1 MRQSLQGATQRIEK
15 MEAVFDA
22 LQDPSFRED
31 SRFPAYLQTL
41 LNYYENG
48 QWLRDYALDEQGY
61 LPNGL
66 KRGVLSED
74 GIYNFLTELQT
85 QQE

>member
-1 MRQSLQGATQRIEK
+1 MRQSLQGAIQRIEK

-31 SRFPAYLQTL
+31 PRFPAYLQTL

-61 LPNGL
+61 LPNSL

>member
-1 MRQSLQGATQRIEK
+1 MQHALDEAIHRIQK

-22 LQDPSFRED
+22 LQDLSFRED
-31 SRFPAYLQTL
+31 PHFPAYLQAL
-41 LNYYENG
+41 INYYENG

-74 GIYNFLTELQT
+74 GVYNFLAQINADTK
-85 QQE
+85 

>member
-1 MRQSLQGATQRIEK
+1 MQHALDEAIHRIQK

-22 LQDPSFRED
+22 LQDLSFRENP
-31 SRFPAYLQTL
+31 RFPAYLQTL

-74 GIYNFLTELQT
+74 GVYNFLAQINADTK
-85 QQE
+85 